1 MIPSIHDGDSTPP
14 IYSNP
19 AAGRQASS
27 WPRSGLDNL
36 NLSVSDLILQF
47 PLARHV
53 TGSPQHERVLTA
65 RYQGELVGRNPLKGS
80 AYAVLHAGWFQT
92 SGSTMR
98 APVTVAGRI
107 CCLVINH
114 DTVRAPIDTEL
125 TAGAK
130 AFIDQHDAVL
140 VFRYGPARTEGG
152 ARRLVAVKAHDRY
165 EIHVESVV
173 CCFARPYSLYS
184 APSGAT
190 NKCEP
195 VLFSACDLTGV
206 TANAVIQIDKKNVIQ
221 GHSPSSCVS
230 CRAGSGAGRFRLS
243 ARRPCCP

>member
-80 AYAVLHAGWFQT
+80 AYAVLYTGWFQT
-92 SGSTMR
+92 SRPANST
-98 APVTVAGRI
+98 AVTVASRI
-107 CCLVINH
+107 CCFVINH
-114 DTVRAPIDTEL
+114 HTIRAPIDTEL
-125 TAGAK
+125 AAGAK
-130 AFIDQHDAVL
+130 IFIDQHDTIFL
-140 VFRYGPARTEGG
+140 FGYGSCRAERG
-152 ARRLVAVKAHDRY
+152 AGRLVAMKTHDRH
-165 EIHVESVV
+165 EVHVEGST
-173 CCFARPYSLYS
+173 CFSRPDSHDP
-184 APSGAT
+184 A
-190 NKCEP
+190 
-195 VLFSACDLTGV
+195 
-206 TANAVIQIDKKNVIQ
+206 
-221 GHSPSSCVS
+221 
-230 CRAGSGAGRFRLS
+230 
-243 ARRPCCP
+243 